1 MSVASIGHRRSSVL
15 LDDYYAEFDLSE
27 YDPWVAYGQSKTA
40 NIWMANEI
48 DRRYG
53 SKGLHALSLHPGG
66 IETGLMKH
74 TDRSSLVAWI
84 APGTE
89 KYFKNVAQGAA
100 TEVYAAVSKDWEGK
114 GGKWL
119 SNCEEWGPEDRTAG
133 DGDPLSNVGDDGHA
147 EYAFDAKGAQTLWKD
162 SLKMVG
168 MTEDEE
174 DTKAGA
180 TQ

>member
-1 MSVASIGHRRSSVL
+1 MAPANIRQRVVSVASIGHRRSSVL
-15 LDDYYAEFDLSE
+15 LDDYYADFDLSE

-53 SKGLHALSLHPGG
+53 ARGLHALSLHPGG
-66 IETGLMKH
+66 IETPLMKH
-74 TDRSSLVAWI
+74 ADRSSLAAWT
-84 APGTE
+84 APGTQ
-89 KYFKNVAQGAA
+89 KYFKNAAQGAA

-119 SNCEEWGPEDRTAG
+119 SNCEEWGPEDRVAG
-133 DGDPLSNVGDDGHA
+133 NGDPLSNIGDDGFA
-147 EYAFDAKGAQTLWKD
+147 EHAFDVKGAQTLWKD

-168 MTEDEE
+168 MTDE
-174 DTKAGA
+174 
-180 TQ
+180 